1 MLTTLPNKLALFAI
15 LSPAVLGAA
24 DVWESKPF
32 QNWTS
37 KDVQKIFNNSPW
49 ARQARAVLGNAAPAA
64 TARSGQPAVGD
75 ASSNDSGV
83 LKGREPG
90 GAGRMGSAP
99 SDFDQGP
106 QSQVGV
112 PVIVRWQSA
121 LPLRQA
127 QMLGKYGDN
136 VAVSPEAQKFLT
148 EEPAIYVLAIS
159 GLAGSIVSAGGG
171 DQARQSIAEKTTLTV
186 RGKQPLRPNAVDFL
200 AVGPTVDVL
209 IGFPRSTRITLED
222 QDVELASEIGRAT
235 VRYKFKL
242 KDMVVRGKLE
252 L

>member
-1 MLTTLPNKLALFAI
+1 MRAALVNKLVLFAV
-15 LSPAVLGAA
+15 LAPAVVWAA

-32 QNWTS
+32 QDWTN

-49 ARQARAVLGNAAPAA
+49 ARQARAVIGSAPPAA
-64 TARSGQPAVGD
+64 AGRSGQPAVGD

-83 LKGREPG
+83 PKGREPG

-127 QMLGKYGDN
+127 QMLAKYGES
-136 VAVSPEAQKFLT
+136 AAISPEAQKFLMD
-148 EEPAIYVLAIS
+148 EPSIYVVAIS

-171 DQARQSIAEKTTLTV
+171 DQAKQSIAEKTTLTV
-186 RGKQPLRPNAVDFL
+186 RGKQSLHPIAVDFL
-200 AVGPTVDVL
+200 PVGSTVDVL
-209 IGFPRSTRITLED
+209 IGFPRSARITLED
-222 QDVELASEIGRAT
+222 QEVELASEIGRAT

>member
-1 MLTTLPNKLALFAI
+1 
-15 LSPAVLGAA
+15 
-24 DVWESKPF
+24 
-32 QNWTS
+32 
-37 KDVQKIFNNSPW
+37 
-49 ARQARAVLGNAAPAA
+49 
-64 TARSGQPAVGD
+64 
-75 ASSNDSGV
+75 
-83 LKGREPG
+83 
-90 GAGRMGSAP
+90 MGSAP

-148 EEPAIYVLAIS
+148 DEPSIYVVAIS

-200 AVGPTVDVL
+200 PVGSTVDVL

-222 QDVELASEIGRAT
+222 QEVELASEIGRAT

>member
-1 MLTTLPNKLALFAI
+1 MRTALLNKVVLSAALA
-15 LSPAVLGAA
+15 PAALWAA
-24 DVWESKPF
+24 DAWETKPF
-32 QNWTS
+32 QNWTQ
-37 KDVQKIFNNSPW
+37 KDVQKLFNNSPW
-49 ARQARAVLGNAAPAA
+49 ARQARALIVSTTPQAPG
-64 TARSGQPAVGD
+64 RSAVGD

-83 LKGREPG
+83 PKGREPG
-90 GAGRMGSAP
+90 GAGRLGSAP
-99 SDFDQGP
+99 SDVDQGP

-148 EEPAIYVLAIS
+148 DEPAIYVVAIS
-159 GLAGSIVSAGGG
+159 GLAGSIVSAGSG
-171 DQARQSIAEKTTLTV
+171 DQARQNIAERSTLTV
-186 RGKQPLRPNAVDFL
+186 RGKLPLHPIDVDFL
-200 AVGPTVDVL
+200 AVGSTVDVL

-222 QDVELASEIGRAT
+222 QEVELACEIGRAT

>member
-1 MLTTLPNKLALFAI
+1 
-15 LSPAVLGAA
+15 
-24 DVWESKPF
+24 
-32 QNWTS
+32 
-37 KDVQKIFNNSPW
+37 
-49 ARQARAVLGNAAPAA
+49 
-64 TARSGQPAVGD
+64 
-75 ASSNDSGV
+75 
-83 LKGREPG
+83 
-90 GAGRMGSAP
+90 MGSAP

-136 VAVSPEAQKFLT
+136 VAISPEAQKFLT
-148 EEPAIYVLAIS
+148 DEPSIYVIAVS

-171 DQARQSIAEKTTLTV
+171 DQAKQSIVEKSTLTV
-186 RGKQPLRPNAVDFL
+186 RGKKPLHPIAVDFL
-200 AVGPTVDVL
+200 AVGSTVDVL
-209 IGFPRSTRITLED
+209 IGFPRAMRITLED
-222 QDVELASEIGRAT
+222 QEVELASEIGRAT

>member
-1 MLTTLPNKLALFAI
+1 MRAALLNKLVLFPVLAPAALWAT
-15 LSPAVLGAA
+15 
-24 DVWESKPF
+24 DVWEAKPF
-32 QNWTS
+32 QNWTQ
-37 KDVQKIFNNSPW
+37 KDVLKIFNNSPW
-49 ARQARAVLGNAAPAA
+49 ARQARAVIGSTTPAA
-64 TARSGQPAVGD
+64 EGRSGQPPIGD

-83 LKGREPG
+83 PKGREPG

-112 PVIVRWQSA
+112 AVIVRWQSA

-127 QMLGKYGDN
+127 QMLGKYGDR
-136 VAVSPEAQKFLT
+136 VAISPEAQKFLT
-148 EEPAIYVLAIS
+148 DEPSIYVVAIS
-159 GLAGSIVSAGGG
+159 GLAGAIVSAGGG
-171 DQARQSIAEKTTLTV
+171 DQARQSIAEKSTLTV
-186 RGKQPLRPNAVDFL
+186 RGKQPLHPIAVDFL
-200 AVGPTVDVL
+200 PIGSTVDVL
-209 IGFPRSTRITLED
+209 IGFPRAMRITLED
-222 QDVELASEIGRAT
+222 QEVELASEIGRAT